1 VPSSRIPAEKASAIL
16 LFSLFGLIA
25 CGVPGPPVPPVPKI
39 PQAPSGLTARQ
50 VGERV
55 QLRWTLPRLNTDGTR
70 LEGPP
75 TIEILRTF
83 VAGSLPPAETF
94 AAEAKVVYSLPGQ
107 VVSSFLQ
114 GDIVAFPDVMNP
126 GLLREQAGRVAVY
139 AVRATNDNGQSA
151 GMSNPVGQRV
161 YPVAAPILRIQTQV
175 KERAIELRWE
185 PPTRTTSGSALE
197 AIAGYQVYR
206 SESGGPGSFVLHGAA
221 ATSVYE
227 DTQFRFG
234 QKYFYFVRTLA
245 QYGADTVESDSSATV
260 EILARDL
267 FPPPVPVNLIVVAG
281 SGRVDLTWDASPA
294 PDLAGYFVYR
304 SPESGKDYQ
313 RLTSE
318 ALRVLSFAD
327 SNVKPG
333 TRYYYVVTAVDAE
346 GNESVFSQEV
356 AATPLPPE

>member
-1 VPSSRIPAEKASAIL
+1 M
-16 LFSLFGLIA
+16 
-25 CGVPGPPVPPVPKI
+25 PPIPKI

-75 TIEILRTF
+75 KIEILRAF
-83 VAGSLPPAETF
+83 VTGGLPSPDAF
-94 AAEAKVVYSLPGQ
+94 AAEAKVVYSLPRQ

-114 GDIVAFPDVMNP
+114 GDIVAIPDVLNP
-126 GLLREQAGRVAVY
+126 GLLREQSGRTAVY
-139 AVRATNDNGQSA
+139 AVRATSEKGESA
-151 GMSNPVGQRV
+151 GMSNLVGQTV
-161 YPVAAPILRIQTQV
+161 YPVAVPIVLIRTRV
-175 KERAIELRWE
+175 TERAIELRWE
-185 PPTRTTSGSALE
+185 APTRTTSGTPLE

-206 SESGGPGSFVLHGAA
+206 SDTGGPGSFVLHGTA
-221 ATSVYE
+221 ATAVYE

-234 QKYFYFVRTLA
+234 QKYYYFVRTLA

-260 EILARDL
+260 DVFPRDL
-267 FPPPVPVNLIVVAG
+267 FPPPTPASLIVVAG
-281 SGRVDLTWDASPA
+281 AGRVDLTWDASPA

-304 SPESGKDYQ
+304 SPESGKGYQ
-313 RLTSE
+313 RVTPE
-318 ALRVLSFAD
+318 ALRVLSFVD
-327 SNVKPG
+327 TNVKAG

-356 AATPLPPE
+356 AAAPLPPGQ